1 MWGVLPV
8 YNQELYVLCRTA
20 VALDDVMEGF
30 REDYLGF
37 ICIVACVY
45 VLVLRGKGVS
55 CVVMIK

>member
-1 MWGVLPV
+1 M